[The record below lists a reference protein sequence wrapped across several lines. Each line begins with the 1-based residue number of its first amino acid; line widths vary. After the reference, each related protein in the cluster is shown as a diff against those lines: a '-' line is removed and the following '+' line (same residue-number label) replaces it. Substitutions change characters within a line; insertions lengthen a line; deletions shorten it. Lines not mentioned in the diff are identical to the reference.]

1 MRRPEFVARQS
12 ALPSG
17 LLGRLIGHVM
27 ARETAAV
34 NEAAIELLDLR
45 STDDVLEVGFGHG
58 ATIARVAAAVSGGR
72 VSGVDPSAEMCAM
85 ASRRNRRA
93 IEEGR
98 VALRRASAEDL
109 PFPDASFDKVLSVHT
124 VYFWADLVPPLR
136 EIARVLKPEGRLVLA
151 YRSDSGMARDF
162 PASVYRSPDWAQV
175 KNASAVAGLACH
187 EILRRTL
194 GHSEL
199 SFVIARPATGPE
211 LTGL

>member
-72 VSGVDPSAEMCAM
+72 VSGVDPSPEMCAM
-85 ASRRNRRA
+85 AARRNRRA
-93 IEEGR
+93 IEAGR
-98 VALRRASAEDL
+98 VVLRQGSADAL
-109 PFPDASFDKVLSVHT
+109 PFPEASFDKVLLVHT
-124 VYFWADLVPPLR
+124 VYFWPELAPAFA
-136 EIARVLKPEGRLVLA
+136 EIARVLRPAGCVVVAHRTDA
-151 YRSDSGMARDF
+151 SAARDF
-162 PASVYRSPDWAQV
+162 PAAIYRFHDAAAV
-175 KNASAVAGLACH
+175 KNALEGAGLSCDGA
-187 EILRRTL
+187 IVRTFDRATISFQVARR
-194 GHSEL
+194 
-199 SFVIARPATGPE
+199 
-211 LTGL
+211 

>member
-34 NEAAIELLDLR
+34 NEAAVELLDLR

-72 VSGVDPSAEMCAM
+72 VSGVDPSPEMYTM

-93 IEEGR
+93 IEAGR
-98 VALRRASAEDL
+98 VALRQASAEDL
-109 PFPDASFDKVLSVHT
+109 PFPEASFDKVLLVHT
-124 VYFWADLVPPLR
+124 VYFWPQLAPAFR
-136 EIARVLKPEGRLVLA
+136 EIARVLRPAGCVVVAHRTDA
-151 YRSDSGMARDF
+151 SAARDF
-162 PASVYRSPDWAQV
+162 PSAIYRFHDAAAV
-175 KNASAVAGLACH
+175 RNALEAAGLSCDDAV
-187 EILRRTL
+187 LRAFGRATIC
-194 GHSEL
+194 
-199 SFVIARPATGPE
+199 FQVARR
-211 LTGL
+211 

>member
-34 NEAAIELLDLR
+34 NEAAVELLDLR

-72 VSGVDPSAEMCAM
+72 VSGVDPSPEMCAM

-93 IEEGR
+93 IEAGR
-98 VALRRASAEDL
+98 VALRQASVEDL
-109 PFPDASFDKVLSVHT
+109 PFPVASFDKVLLVHT
-124 VYFWADLVPPLR
+124 VYFWPDLAPVFV
-136 EIARVLKPEGRLVLA
+136 EIARVLRPAGRVVVA
-151 YRSDSGMARDF
+151 HRTDAAAARDF
-162 PASVYRSPDWAQV
+162 PAPIYRFREPAAV
-175 KNASAVAGLACH
+175 RNALEAAGLGCDEA
-187 EILRRTL
+187 ILRAFGRATICF
-194 GHSEL
+194 E
-199 SFVIARPATGPE
+199 VARR
-211 LTGL
+211 

>member
-34 NEAAIELLDLR
+34 NEAAVELLDLR

-72 VSGVDPSAEMCAM
+72 VSGVDPSPEMCAM

-93 IEEGR
+93 IEAGR
-98 VALRRASAEDL
+98 VALRQASAEAL
-109 PFPDASFDKVLSVHT
+109 PFADASFDKVLLVHT
-124 VYFWADLVPPLR
+124 VYFWPDLAPAFG
-136 EIARVLKPEGRLVLA
+136 EIARVLRPTGRVVVA
-151 YRSDSGMARDF
+151 HRTD
-162 PASVYRSPDWAQV
+162 
-175 KNASAVAGLACH
+175 ASAALNFPPPIYRFREPAAVRNALEAAGLGCDEA
-187 EILRRTL
+187 ILRAFGRATIC
-194 GHSEL
+194 
-199 SFVIARPATGPE
+199 FQVARR
-211 LTGL
+211 